1 MSIGPLTTLR
11 EMAFIVGTALYTADI
26 SAVLSGGGAATVYAP
41 DVNQSSDLDFI
52 LSFWASQGVSARA
65 IFDLGFEEK
74 SGGYVH
80 PATKFT
86 IEFPPGPL
94 LIGYEPITKWD
105 TLREDGKVLQILSP
119 TDCVRDRLSWFLF
132 YTNVDYSALD
142 QALAV
147 AARNEI
153 DLDKIR
159 RWCEAERV
167 TDRYAIFEARYLKTY
182 G

>member
-1 MSIGPLTTLR
+1 
-11 EMAFIVGTALYTADI
+11 MAFIVGTALYTAEI

-41 DVNQSSDLDFI
+41 DANQSGDLDFV
-52 LSFWASQGVSARA
+52 LSFWSSQGVSAKA
-65 IFDLGFEEK
+65 IFDLGFVEK
-74 SGGYVH
+74 DGGYVH

-86 IEFPPGPL
+86 LEFPPGPL
-94 LIGYEPITKWD
+94 AIGDEVITQWD
-105 TLREDGKVLQILSP
+105 TLRECEKVLQILSP

-147 AARNEI
+147 AARHEI
-153 DLDKIR
+153 NLDKIR
-159 RWCEAERV
+159 GWCEAEHV
-167 TDRYAIFEARYLKTY
+167 TDGYAIFEARYLKTF